1 MLITKLHKRNF
12 SLVWLLTSLITW
24 NLVPLRAG
32 DSGIF
37 LGGGFQYAPFTLQ
50 HNSKGH
56 FYGGDVE
63 MGWMSFLCQKK
74 ARGKSHCAKSSPFG
88 VHFCA
93 LFNRQFGKH
102 NTLLCRGCF

>member
-1 MLITKLHKRNF
+1 M
-12 SLVWLLTSLITW
+12 
-24 NLVPLRAG
+24 PLRAG

-93 LFNRQFGKH
+93 LFNRQFWQAQH
-102 NTLLCRGCF
+102 LTLQGVLLICSLIS